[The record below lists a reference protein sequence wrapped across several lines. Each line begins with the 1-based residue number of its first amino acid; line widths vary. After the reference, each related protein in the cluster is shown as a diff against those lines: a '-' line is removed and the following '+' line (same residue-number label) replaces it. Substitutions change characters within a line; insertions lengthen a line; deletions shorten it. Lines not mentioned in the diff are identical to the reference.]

1 MDTGQVSPVREKIL
15 TEASRLFAARG
26 VERVSMREIA
36 AEVGLSKPGLYYY
49 FEDKETLVLSILVQ
63 NLEYVAALVERAVEV
78 APDAR
83 FRLAHITRGFF
94 AMAPEQRE
102 MIQLASRHFPT
113 LSLPARKAFDRI
125 YQQNFILK
133 IQAILS
139 EGMRRD
145 ELREVDPLLAT
156 WAFLGMLYPFFSSTG
171 KGKADPTEELL
182 TLFMDG
188 MKKG

>member
-1 MDTGQVSPVREKIL
+1 MDSAQTSPVREKIL

-26 VERVSMREIA
+26 VESVSMREIA

-49 FEDKETLVLSILVQ
+49 FEDKETLVLAILVQ
-63 NLEYVAALVERAVEV
+63 NLEQISVLVEQAAQLPLDTRS
-78 APDAR
+78 
-83 FRLAHITRGFF
+83 RLAYITRGIF
-94 AMAPEQRE
+94 AMTPERRG

-133 IQAILS
+133 IQAILT
-139 EGMRRD
+139 EGMQRN
-145 ELREVDPLLAT
+145 ELRQMDPHRAT
-156 WAFLGMLYPFFSSTG
+156 WFFLGMLYPFFSATTKERDNPS
-171 KGKADPTEELL
+171 EELL
-182 TLFMDG
+182 SVFMDG